1 MTRFVLGIS
10 GSVAAVKVVS
20 LVHDLVSQGHECKV
34 ILTRGGLDFV
44 TKTALASMGA
54 SVFTDDSADNRTYTS
69 IMEHINLA
77 KWADYILVVPAS
89 ANTIAKVANGLADNL
104 LTATILASSAPVIF
118 IPAMNQQM
126 WQAQA
131 TQINIDKLLGL
142 GHDIWGPAHGLQA
155 CGDIGAGRMLEV
167 EQIVIKIKHL
177 LLSAK
182 QTYNLH
188 GLKLVISAGHTSEA
202 IDPVRYITNRSS
214 GKMGYC
220 LAEAAM
226 MLGAEVSL
234 ISGGVTL
241 PVPHGLKNFVAVET
255 ADDVMQH
262 SLALAQDANVF
273 ISSIAV
279 CDYKPKQVSANKIK
293 KSPADNLLLELTC
306 NKDILTEIAAQ
317 YPDLFLVGFAAE
329 TENVVENAIN
339 KLKRKHLSMIIA
351 NDVSNG
357 KVFGQ
362 DNSQIT
368 LIDNNF
374 QCYPSA
380 QMPKEQLAY
389 FIFAHLE
396 TQPAA
401 LKPSI

>member
-1 MTRFVLGIS
+1 MTRFVLGVS

-20 LVHDLVSQGHECKV
+20 LVHELVIQGHECKV
-34 ILTRGGLDFV
+34 ILTKGGLNFV
-44 TKTALASMGA
+44 TKTSLASMGA
-54 SVFTDDSADNRTYTS
+54 KVFTDESVDKLTYTS

-89 ANTIAKVANGLADNL
+89 ANTIAKITNGLADNL

-131 TQINIDKLLGL
+131 TQINIDRLLGL
-142 GHDIWGPAHGLQA
+142 GHTIWGPSHGLQA
-155 CGDIGAGRMLEV
+155 CGDIGVGRMLEV
-167 EQIVIKIKHL
+167 EQIIIKIKHL
-177 LLSAK
+177 LLAAE
-182 QTYNLH
+182 QAYNLRE
-188 GLKLVISAGHTSEA
+188 LKLVISSGHTSEA

-220 LAEAAM
+220 LAEAAI

-234 ISGGVTL
+234 ISGDVNL
-241 PVPHGLKNFVAVET
+241 PMPHGLKSFVSVAT
-255 ADDVMQH
+255 ADDVMHQ
-262 SLALAQDANVF
+262 SLLLAKNTDMF

-293 KSPADNLLLELTC
+293 KSPSGNLLLELEC
-306 NKDILTEIAAQ
+306 NKDILTELSKQ
-317 YPDLFLVGFAAE
+317 YPDLFLIGFAAE
-329 TENVVENAIN
+329 TENVVDNAMH
-339 KLKRKHLSMIIA
+339 KLKHKHLSMIIA

-368 LIDNNF
+368 LIDKNLN
-374 QCYPSA
+374 CYPS
-380 QMPKEQLAY
+380 PLTSKEQLAY
-389 FIFAHLE
+389 FIFTHLK
-396 TQPAA
+396 TSGYLLQ
-401 LKPSI
+401 